1 MMLGLANKEL
11 LASLLYHFNWELPG
25 GTKLRL
31 HRIFFGVETERKI
44 NVTDLQ

>member
-25 GTKLRL
+25 GTKSEELDMTET
-31 HRIFFGVETERKI
+31 FGITVSKKPK
-44 NVTDLQ
+44 L